1 MKESVLQYVWQ
12 HKLFVQ
18 HGLVTSAGQ
27 KVKVIDVGKLNT
39 DGGPDFFNAKVQ
51 IGSTIWAGNV
61 EVHVNSSDW
70 YRHGHDS
77 DDAYDSVIL
86 HVVYR
91 HDQEVIIKGK
101 RRLPQL
107 VLRFPELIEQ
117 RFGELE
123 YSSKWLACSDHLHKV
138 PSVLWTS
145 WKNALLYE
153 RLTRKVNDSKDLL
166 LQSNFYFE
174 EVFFNVLARS
184 FGFSINGAAFD
195 ALARSL
201 PWKVI
206 QKNRNSQQQLEALLM
221 GQSGLLFK
229 SHRKYPGDLYLQE
242 LLDEYH
248 QQQRKFGLV
257 PIPASLWKWLRL
269 RPENFPEVRIAQL
282 ASLLSANQHL
292 FSDLMEDVEIDSWR
306 KLLGDAQLS
315 EYWQHHF
322 QAGKYTARKVKMPGS
337 DSLAGLIINAVIP
350 VAFAYADYKGDFEL
364 KERIVVLMEQL
375 PPENNSIIR
384 NWSHAGVMV
393 GNAADTQA
401 LIQLYRN
408 YCEPK
413 NCLRCRVGHAVL
425 TIG

>member
-18 HGLVTSAGQ
+18 HGLISTAGQ

-61 EVHVNSSDW
+61 EVHVNASDW
-70 YRHGHDS
+70 YRHGHDA
-77 DDAYDSVIL
+77 DEAYDSVIL

-91 HDQEVIIKGK
+91 ADREVLVQGK
-101 RRLPQL
+101 RMLPQL
-107 VLRFPELIEQ
+107 ELRFPELLEQ
-117 RFGELE
+117 RFEELV
-123 YSSKWLACSDHLHKV
+123 YSRKWLACSDHLHKV

-153 RLTRKVNDSKDLL
+153 RLMHKVNDSKGLL

-174 EVFFNVLARS
+174 EVFFKVLARS
-184 FGFSINGAAFD
+184 FGFSINGPAFD
-195 ALARSL
+195 ALAASL
-201 PWKVI
+201 PWQVI
-206 QKNRNSQQQLEALLM
+206 MKNRNSQQQLEALLM

-229 SHRKYPGDLYLQE
+229 AYRHHPDDVYVQQLIG
-242 LLDEYH
+242 EYR
-248 QQQRKFGLV
+248 QQQRKFGLI

-269 RPENFPEVRIAQL
+269 RPENFPELRIAQL
-282 ASLLSANQHL
+282 AALLSCNRHL
-292 FSDLMEDVEIDSWR
+292 FRDLMENVRVEAWR
-306 KLLGDAQLS
+306 KVLEKSELS

-322 QAGKYTARKVKMPGS
+322 QAGKYTSKKVQRPGY
-337 DSLAGLIINAVIP
+337 DSLTGLIINAVIP

-364 KERIVVLMEQL
+364 KETIVVMMEQL
-375 PPENNSIIR
+375 PPENNRIIR
-384 NWSHAGVMV
+384 NWNDTGVKV
-393 GNAADTQA
+393 ESAADTQA

-413 NCLRCRVGHAVL
+413 KCLRCRVGHAVL
-425 TIG
+425 TLG